1 VQRLLESDMTLDSK
15 SADCVFCRI
24 DPEKILVAN
33 DLAFAVRDV
42 APVTHLRSLILPK
55 RHVASFF
62 DLNEAEVKNI
72 ERLVR
77 LLGDDI
83 RARDAQ
89 VEGFNIGI
97 NIGEVAG
104 QTIFHCHYHL
114 IPRRRGDVADPTG
127 GVRWVIPSQGR
138 KGQSS

>member
-1 VQRLLESDMTLDSK
+1 MTVDGK
-15 SADCVFCRI
+15 SAGCIFCSI
-24 DPEKILVAN
+24 DRAKILAAN

-42 APVTHLRSLILPK
+42 APVTPLHTLILPK

-62 DLNEAEVKNI
+62 DLSEAEAQDI

-83 RARDAQ
+83 RARDTQ

-97 NIGEVAG
+97 NVGEVAG

-114 IPRRRGDVADPTG
+114 IPRRRGDVPDPTG

-138 KGQSS
+138 K